1 MIFSFGKVV
10 KPAMKQKTVP
20 LLLVFM
26 LLFSSV
32 CHASPE
38 IDAPNAILADGDTG
52 LVLYEKNANERV
64 YPASTTKI
72 VTAILALEN
81 EHENGMI
88 TVSDFAVNSIDYDS
102 SKADLKAGEQMSYND
117 LVYALTVASANDA
130 ANVLAEHIAGSVD
143 AFVELMNEKVKEI
156 GAQNTHFTNVH
167 GLHDEDH
174 YTTPAD
180 MVKIARY
187 AMNVPGFAEIAAT
200 NKYTIPPTN
209 MTENE
214 RVLKSTNML
223 INSAS
228 KYYYEPAVGIKT
240 GHTSKA
246 GYCLVSAAEKDGK
259 YLIAAVFGDKET
271 ETDTY
276 SFVDSRKL
284 LSYGLNDLKK
294 YKIAAKGDIVGETP
308 IKKSYA
314 DKAIF
319 QTASEVAVILPEGA
333 DESSVETK
341 TVLREKLK
349 APIKAGDVLGYA
361 EYLYGGNV
369 IARTDLL
376 AVSDYRRIPL
386 AFIFKPIYKLL
397 KSKTLYIILAVLALL
412 YLALRRINENKKRRR
427 RRRAKYEARK
437 RGSR

>member
-1 MIFSFGKVV
+1 MIFRLGKVV
-10 KPAMKQKTVP
+10 KAAMKQKTAA
-20 LLLVFM
+20 LFLVFM
-26 LLFSSV
+26 FLSSSV
-32 CHASPE
+32 CYASPQ

-52 LVLYEKNANERV
+52 LVLYEKNADEKV

-81 EHENGMI
+81 EHENVMI
-88 TVSDFAVNSIDYDS
+88 TASEQAVNSIDYDS
-102 SKADLKAGEQMSYND
+102 SKVDLKAGEQMSYSD
-117 LVYALTVASANDA
+117 LLYALIVASANDA

-143 AFVELMNEKVKEI
+143 EFVELMNGKVKEI
-156 GAQNTHFTNVH
+156 GAENTHFTNVH
-167 GLHDEDH
+167 GLHDENH

-180 MVKIARY
+180 IVKIARY

-200 NKYTIPPTN
+200 DKYTIPPTN

-214 RVLKSTNML
+214 RIIKNTNML
-223 INSAS
+223 INSTS

-246 GYCLVSAAEKDGK
+246 GYCLVSAAKKDGK

-271 ETDTY
+271 ETDVY

-284 LSYGLNDLKK
+284 LSYGINDLKK

-314 DKAIF
+314 DKAIL
-319 QTASEVAVILPEGA
+319 QTASEVDVILPEGS
-333 DESSVETK
+333 DKSLIETK
-341 TVLREKLK
+341 MVLREKLK

-361 EYLYGGNV
+361 EYLYGGTV
-369 IARTDLL
+369 VARTDLL

-386 AFIFKPIYKLL
+386 ALIFKPIYKLL
-397 KSKTLYIILAVLALL
+397 KSKTLYIILAVSAVLYIALK
-412 YLALRRINENKKRRR
+412 RINENKKRRR
-427 RRRAKYEARK
+427 RRRARYEAK
-437 RGSR
+437 KKGSR